1 MAKDEAPSAA
11 LALLDNPEQVALALA
26 DLEHDIE
33 LASETNVQAAIIRKL
48 AMSTTIEEALAETP
62 TMSMSDAVGL
72 AFLINSVAV
81 MRSAYGSG
89 QGAYL
94 SCDAVNLDTG
104 EQLILNTSG
113 KVAGR
118 LWAIG
123 RLGGLPMK
131 VRIKT
136 LKDGP
141 PGQGNPCD
149 IEALS

>member
-11 LALLDNPEQVALALA
+11 LALLDNHEQVALALA

-136 LKDGP
+136 LKEGP

>member
-62 TMSMSDAVGL
+62 TMSMSDAVGVS
-72 AFLINSVAV
+72 FLINSVAV